1 MMAELDATHD
11 ETGDLARVFLAVTLR
26 EAQQVETLLTR
37 IGVEYVVEVEEVGNT
52 LLGSPRHG
60 AIFLVPSSQ
69 AAYCGSKLR
78 AAGLEIGLLIEVD
91 RFG

>member
-1 MMAELDATHD
+1 MANLD
-11 ETGDLARVFLAVTLR
+11 ETTDEVDDLARVFLAVTLK
-26 EAQQVETLLTR
+26 EAQQVEALLR
-37 IGVEYVVEVEEVGNT
+37 RVGVEYVVEVEEVGNT

-60 AIFLVPSSQ
+60 AIFLVPSGQ
-69 AAYCGSKLR
+69 AAYCGAKLL